1 MAITQ
6 LCPFGLPKIRDGCS
20 ISILAIMEI
29 KTKVAG

>member
-6 LCPFGLPKIRDGCS
+6 LFPFGLPKIGDGCS